1 MANGFFNKT
10 RSILDASNRFPQIP
24 RNPETE
30 TAYHD
35 YVLRLLEHVA
45 KRDDESYKTL
55 RKSAALYDSL
65 TKKNLVD
72 FLDKNVIE
80 LISGNESSW
89 KFFVGKAKRM
99 PSRFYR
105 QRGDI
110 LDQLVQRGYPVM

>member
-1 MANGFFNKT
+1 MAKGFFNNGRNSLT
-10 RSILDASNRFPQIP
+10 SNGLP
-24 RNPETE
+24 RIAGNSETE

-45 KRDDESYKTL
+45 RRDDESYNAL
-55 RKSAALYDSL
+55 RKSAAFCDSL

-72 FLDKNVIE
+72 FLDENVTE

-89 KFFVGKAKRM
+89 KFFVGKVQRM

-105 QRGDI
+105 QRDGI
-110 LDQLVQRGYPVM
+110 LNQLVQQGYPII